1 LRYIE
6 QESGIARAVN
16 VVEMR
21 NSAHDSDVYHCGIAE
36 RGLIVGD
43 KLDRVTGILGWTA
56 LTDTAVATRD
66 IALRK
71 ANH

>member
-6 QESGIARAVN
+6 QES
-16 VVEMR
+16 
-21 NSAHDSDVYHCGIAE
+21 DIAE